1 MYKNKFLAIIKK
13 DGLPIRELAG
23 AYIGLPFNTEY
34 TIELRNDN
42 YQRAVARIYI
52 DGMEAVLGGIV
63 INKKSSVTLE
73 RFVLDGNMNE
83 GKRFKFVELTDAT
96 GIDPQDM
103 KNGIVE
109 IVFTLEKAVARP
121 RPPIITYDSTIYPN
135 SSSTPYIDQGTY
147 KYDVTDVSDY
157 NRSTYEPT
165 VTYTSNTLGV
175 TTSKT
180 LLFDSVVNYPTRS
193 VQKQGVTAEGSV
205 SHQQFDTVTMGELEK
220 DSTTI
225 TFFLNGVETII
236 DSKIYCTKCGKKTK
250 SEHTFCPHCGARIEL
265 E

>member
-13 DGLPIRELAG
+13 DGKPVRELAG

-42 YQRAVARIYI
+42 YQRALAKIYI
-52 DGMEAVLGGIV
+52 DGMEAVMGGIV
-63 INKKSSVTLE
+63 VDAKSAVTLE
-73 RFVLDGNMNE
+73 RFVLDGNMTE

-96 GIDPQDM
+96 GMDPQDM

-109 IVFTLEKAVARP
+109 IIFTLEKAVARP
-121 RPPIITYDSTIYPN
+121 RPEPFPSTTWYH
-135 SSSTPYIDQGTY
+135 SSSIYNEGRYGYNGT
-147 KYDVTDVSDY
+147 TF
-157 NRSTYEPT
+157 NRSVYEPS
-165 VTYTSNTLGV
+165 VTCTSNTLHSN
-175 TTSKT
+175 TSKT
-180 LLFDSVVNYPTRS
+180 LLFDSQVNYSAHP

-205 SHQQFDTVTMGELEK
+205 SHQQFTETTMGELEK

-225 TFFLNGVETII
+225 TFFLKGVDNTVTI
-236 DSKIYCTKCGKKTK
+236 KIYCTKCGKKTK
-250 SEHTFCPHCGARIEL
+250 SDHTFCPHCGARIEL